1 MIKNLIYEEKKHLIC
16 IRKEW
21 LMTLSSTNRVGQL
34 DSHMKNKENW
44 PLPQTIHKTLN
55 QLDGKAK

>member
-1 MIKNLIYEEKKHLIC
+1 MRKKKHLIC